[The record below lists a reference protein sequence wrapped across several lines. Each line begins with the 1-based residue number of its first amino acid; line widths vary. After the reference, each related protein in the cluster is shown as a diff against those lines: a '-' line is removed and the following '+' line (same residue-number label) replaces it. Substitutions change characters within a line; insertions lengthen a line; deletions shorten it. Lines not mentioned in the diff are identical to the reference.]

1 MHPMISESQEP
12 GTPEDEGSS
21 ETGDAT
27 RRTRLANE
35 RTYLAWWRTGLA
47 SLAVSLGAGRLV
59 PALTPGAQW
68 PYTIAG
74 IGFAGIGVAFIGYA
88 FLRHKRVEQAISRG
102 EFSPP
107 EEGFITAMAIVG
119 VLLGLLVLVLV
130 AAKT

>member
-1 MHPMISESQEP
+1 MQSMSIESREP
-12 GTPEDEGSS
+12 QSSKGGGFDEAS
-21 ETGDAT
+21 DAT

-47 SLAVSLGAGRLV
+47 SLAVSLGAGKLV

-74 IGFAGIGVAFIGYA
+74 VGFAGVGVAFIGYA
-88 FLRHKRVEQAISRG
+88 LVRHRRVERALSRG
-102 EFSPP
+102 EFAPL
-107 EEGFITAMAIVG
+107 EESFVTTLAVVG
-119 VLLGLLVLVLV
+119 VLLGLLVLVIV

>member
-1 MHPMISESQEP
+1 MSSESQQSRV
-12 GTPEDEGSS
+12 PESDDFEEAS
-21 ETGDAT
+21 DAT

-47 SLAVSLGAGRLV
+47 ALAVSLGAGKLV

-74 IGFAGIGVAFIGYA
+74 IGFASVGVVFIGYA
-88 FLRHKRVEQAISRG
+88 FVRHRRVERAISRG
-102 EFSPP
+102 EFAPP
-107 EEGFITAMAIVG
+107 EEGFITALAVVG
-119 VLLGLLVLVLV
+119 VLLGLLVLVIV